1 MKYYLIAGEASGD
14 LHASNL
20 MKALLE
26 LDPEAEFRFYG
37 GDLMQETGGVLV
49 QHYRDMA
56 FMGLVE
62 VVANLRTI
70 MGNMAH
76 CKKDISEW
84 KPDAVILV
92 DYAGF
97 NLRIAKYVKKSG
109 IKVFYYISPKVW
121 VWKQSRI
128 KKLKEFTDKLFVIFP
143 FEVEFL
149 KKHDMDVEYYG
160 NPLIDAKENF
170 IKNISQT
177 LGNEPIK
184 KGDKPLIALL
194 SGSRKQEVKNC
205 LPEML
210 NAAENFPEYEFI
222 VAGASSIEKSYYDEL
237 MKGSS
242 AGFVH
247 NRTYELLNTA
257 YAAVVTSGTATLET
271 AIFKVPQVVVYKMNP
286 FNLFVGRMFVKVQFF
301 SLVNIIARKEVV
313 RELLQNNLSQDI
325 ATELKKITSDKKHRE
340 KMLLEYDEILKN
352 LGDPGSSQRIAERI
366 KVLIKE

>member
-26 LDPEAEFRFYG
+26 IDPKADFRFYG

-49 QHYRDMA
+49 RHYREMA

-70 MGNMAH
+70 LGNMAY
-76 CKKDISEW
+76 CKNDISNW

-97 NLRIAKYVKKSG
+97 NLRIAEFVKKAG

-128 KKLKEFTDKLFVIFP
+128 KKLKDFTDKLFVIFP
-143 FEVEFL
+143 FEVEFFR
-149 KKHDMDVEYYG
+149 KHEMEVEYFG

-170 IKNISQT
+170 MKSQNSISEEELLT
-177 LGNEPIK
+177 DGH
-184 KGDKPLIALL
+184 KPVVALL

-210 NAAENFPEYEFI
+210 KAAESFSEYEFI
-222 VAGASSIEKSYYDEL
+222 VAGASSIEKEYYEEL

-242 AGFVH
+242 ARLVH
-247 NRTYELLNTA
+247 NRTYELLSIA

-271 AIFKVPQVVVYKMNP
+271 AIFMVPQVVVYKMNP
-286 FNLFVGRMFVKVQFF
+286 VNLFVGRMFVKVQYF
-301 SLVNIIARKEVV
+301 SLVNIIAGKEVV
-313 RELLQNNLSQDI
+313 RELLQNNLSKDI
-325 ATELKKITSDKKHRE
+325 ACELKRITSDDKYRE
-340 KMLLEYDEILKN
+340 KMLSEYKEIIEN
-352 LGDPGSSQRIAERI
+352 LGDPGSSKRIAERI
-366 KVLIKE
+366 KELI